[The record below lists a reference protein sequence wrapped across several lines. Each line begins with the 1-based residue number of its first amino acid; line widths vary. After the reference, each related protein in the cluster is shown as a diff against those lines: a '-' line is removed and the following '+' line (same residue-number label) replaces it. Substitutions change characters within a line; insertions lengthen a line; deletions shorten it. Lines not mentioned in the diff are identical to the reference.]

1 MNIHVLLTT
10 FESVALLLGIG
21 AFGLWIISR
30 RVLPQEALGTLSIL
44 ALDISLPSLVFVNIL
59 ENFNPSA
66 FPEWW
71 LLPVW
76 WAGFTV
82 FLAGLTALSA
92 WFAKRDTRREF
103 AVSLFFQNALFF
115 PLAILMGLFGQ
126 DSTYIV
132 QLFFFMLLFPSL
144 LFSTAHLFFGISKT
158 SFEWSKIFNKILLAT
173 ILATV
178 LRLTGTSA
186 IIPGFVVSA
195 LSMIG
200 DMTIPLLLMILGGNI
215 YVDFKNK
222 GSFYPGEV
230 GKFVL
235 IKNFIFPLI
244 ALAILVCIR
253 PSYHIALLIILQS
266 AVPPITAIPI
276 LTERANGNREI
287 VNQFMFSSFA
297 VSLVSIPLIMSLFG
311 IYFPLPSP

>member
-1 MNIHVLLTT
+1 MSLSILLTT

-30 RVLPQEALGTLSIL
+30 RILPQEALGTLSIL

-59 ENFNPSA
+59 KNFKPA
-66 FPEWW
+66 EFPGWW

-76 WAGFTV
+76 WAGFTL
-82 FLAGLTALSA
+82 FQGALTAVLA
-92 WFAKRDTRREF
+92 WVSQQETRREF

-115 PLAILMGLFGQ
+115 PLAILMGMFGQ

-144 LFSTAHLFFGISKT
+144 LFSTAHLFFGISQQT
-158 SFEWSKIFNKILLAT
+158 FAWSKIFNKILLAT
-173 ILATV
+173 ILATT
-178 LRLTGTSA
+178 LRLTGTEG
-186 IIPGFVVSA
+186 IVPGFVVSA
-195 LSMIG
+195 LGMIG

-215 YVDFKNK
+215 YVDFKHK
-222 GSFYPGEV
+222 GSLYPVEV

-235 IKNFIFPLI
+235 IKNFLFPAI
-244 ALAILVCIR
+244 ALGVLALIQ
-253 PSYHIALLIILQS
+253 PPYHIALLIILQAS
-266 AVPPITAIPI
+266 VPPITAIPI
-276 LTERANGNREI
+276 LTERAGGNREI

-297 VSLVSIPLIMSLFG
+297 VSLVSIPLMIGLFG
-311 IYFPLPSP
+311 MIFHLPAP

>member
-1 MNIHVLLTT
+1 MNIGVLLTT

-21 AFGLWIISR
+21 AFGLWVISR
-30 RVLPQEALGTLSIL
+30 RILPQEALGTLSIL
-44 ALDISLPSLVFVNIL
+44 ALDICLPSLVFVNIL

-66 FPEWW
+66 YPGWW

-76 WAGFTV
+76 WAGFTL
-82 FLAGLTALSA
+82 FQGALTALLSRIA
-92 WFAKRDTRREF
+92 QRKTRREF

-115 PLAILMGLFGQ
+115 PLAILMGLFGP
-126 DSTYIV
+126 DSTFIV

-144 LFSTAHLFFGISKT
+144 LFSTAHLFFGISAA
-158 SFEWSKIFNKILLAT
+158 SLEWSKIFNKILAAT
-173 ILATV
+173 ILATT

-200 DMTIPLLLMILGGNI
+200 DMAIPLLLMILGGNI

-222 GSFYPGEV
+222 GQLYPIEV

-235 IKNFIFPLI
+235 VKNFLFPII
-244 ALAILVCIR
+244 ALAVLVAIR
-253 PSYHIALLIILQS
+253 PPYHIALLIILQA

-276 LTERANGNREI
+276 LTERAGGDREV

-297 VSLVSIPLIMSLFG
+297 VSLVSIPLIIGLFG
-311 IYFPLPSP
+311 IFFQLPVP